1 MDCGAALFAEVFMSD
16 EGHTGRNEISRR
28 DFIKVTTGIVG
39 GVIGLAVGVPAI
51 AYLLDPAF
59 KSGAKEAWIPI
70 GKFADMQI
78 GQPYAFS
85 FTRVQ
90 VNGWERTSTSHGGFV
105 IRKSDNPT
113 DTVIFNSRCT
123 HLGCTVNW
131 KADAQAFICP
141 CHDGKFGINGK
152 VLGGPPPR
160 PLDQFT
166 DFRVTQ
172 DGVLEIYYKES

>member
-1 MDCGAALFAEVFMSD
+1 MSED
-16 EGHTGRNEISRR
+16 DISRR
-28 DFIKVTTGIVG
+28 GFFIAVTGIVG
-39 GVIGLAVGVPAI
+39 GMIGVVLGVPAI

-59 KSGAKEAWIPI
+59 KSTAKEAWIPI
-70 GKFADMQI
+70 GKLADMQV
-78 GQPYAFS
+78 GKPYPFS

-105 IRKSDNPT
+105 IRKSEDPNQV
-113 DTVIFNSRCT
+113 VILNSRCT

-131 KADAQAFICP
+131 REDAQAFICP
-141 CHDGKFGINGK
+141 CHDAKFSEEGV

-160 PLDQFT
+160 PLDRYA
-166 DFRVTQ
+166 DFRTTT

>member
-1 MDCGAALFAEVFMSD
+1 MS
-16 EGHTGRNEISRR
+16 EELSGPGGPNRR

-39 GVIGLAVGVPAI
+39 AVIGAAIGLPAI

-59 KSGAKEAWIPI
+59 KGGAKEGWIPI
-70 GKFADMQI
+70 GKLKDMQV

-90 VNGWERTSTSHGGFV
+90 VNGWERTSTTHGGFA
-105 IRKSDNPT
+105 IRKSDDPK
-113 DTVIFNSRCT
+113 DIVILNSRCT

-131 KADAQAFICP
+131 KAEAQAFVCP
-141 CHDGKFGINGK
+141 CHDAKFSKDGV

-160 PLDQFT
+160 PLDRYAE
-166 DFRVTQ
+166 FRV
-172 DGVLEIYYKES
+172 DDAGALEIYYKEA